1 MLTILRSLPIK
12 IGFGL
17 GLGLVALAVMLSE
30 SQGADDPRASLRA
43 PSSTKRS
50 ASEEQLA
57 RQATRLRRLVR
68 EQIREQKDDASAEP
82 FARTRAEAE
91 AKLLAAMIKENNGV
105 IEPPQTSLASIGLC
119 DEGLKESETAKALE
133 AIKPSENLS
142 RHLSVDWS
150 MDPDEEQGH
159 RALEKALGRDRYLE
173 VARSCAAKEGSAVKR
188 ETESAFLLISKELG
202 LNDSA
207 SRKALELLAARDREL
222 SALDPEPLA
231 ALDANGKLA
240 SSRVRSAKE
249 MAALQQKQNVIES
262 RYTTQFK
269 KLIGESAWRKYKVAV
284 LGTPGTST
292 DLYWAQYLLFR
303 EAPAPAAATAT
314 KANATPARPIKLIP
328 NKF

>member
-17 GLGLVALAVMLSE
+17 GLGLVALAAMLSE

-82 FARTRAEAE
+82 FARTREEAE
-91 AKLLAAMIKENNGV
+91 AKLLEAMIKENNGV

-119 DEGLKESETAKALE
+119 DEGLKESETASALA

-159 RALEKALGRDRYLE
+159 RALEKALGRPRYLE
-173 VARSCAAKEGSAVKR
+173 VARSCAAKQNSAVKR
-188 ETESAFLLISKELG
+188 ETESAFLLVSKELG
-202 LNDSA
+202 LNDST
-207 SRKALELLAARDREL
+207 SRKALELLTARDKEL
-222 SALDPEPLA
+222 AALDPEPLA
-231 ALDANGKLA
+231 ALDGNGKLPG
-240 SSRVRSAKE
+240 SKTRNAKE
-249 MAALQQKQNVIES
+249 MAALQQKLNSVEA
-262 RYTTQFK
+262 RYTAEFK
-269 KLIGESAWRKYKVAV
+269 KLIGDAKWRQYQVAV
-284 LGTPGTST
+284 IGTPGTAT
-292 DLYWAQYLLFR
+292 DLDWAQHLLFR
-303 EAPAPAAATAT
+303 EPAVAPAA
-314 KANATPARPIKLIP
+314 KASSAPAKPIKLIP

>member
-82 FARTRAEAE
+82 FARTREEAE
-91 AKLLAAMIKENNGV
+91 AKLLEAMIKENNGV

-119 DEGLKESETAKALE
+119 DEGLKESETASALA

-159 RALEKALGRDRYLE
+159 RALEKALGRPRYLE
-173 VARSCAAKEGSAVKR
+173 VARSCAAKQNSAVKR
-188 ETESAFLLISKELG
+188 ETESAFLLVSKELG
-202 LNDSA
+202 LNDST
-207 SRKALELLAARDREL
+207 SRKALELLAARDKEL
-222 SALDPEPLA
+222 AALDPEPLA
-231 ALDANGKLA
+231 ALDGNGKLPG
-240 SSRVRSAKE
+240 SKTRNAKE
-249 MAALQQKQNVIES
+249 MAALQQKLNSVEA
-262 RYTTQFK
+262 RYTSEFK
-269 KLIGESAWRKYKVAV
+269 KLIGDAKWRQYQVAV
-284 LGTPGTST
+284 IGTPGTAT
-292 DLYWAQYLLFR
+292 DLDWAQHLLFR
-303 EAPAPAAATAT
+303 GPAAAPAA
-314 KANATPARPIKLIP
+314 KASSAPAKPIKLIP